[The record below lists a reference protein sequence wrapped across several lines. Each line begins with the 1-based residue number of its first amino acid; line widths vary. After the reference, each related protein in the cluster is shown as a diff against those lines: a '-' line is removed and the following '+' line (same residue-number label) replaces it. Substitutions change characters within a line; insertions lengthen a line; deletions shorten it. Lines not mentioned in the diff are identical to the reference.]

1 MKTVGTDGTILSP
14 AKLKTEKPELIK
26 HIYEEA
32 TFSRDLDFSTDDNI
46 LILDTCDLSITN
58 GRYILAGRLTDKV
71 EENIFKEKVVENK
84 FSKLILSK
92 TYKLDILRILGIT
105 WLIIFIIYI
114 IYEISRAV
122 YKKIKDKKAEENKEK
137 E

>member
-1 MKTVGTDGTILSP
+1 MAG
-14 AKLKTEKPELIK
+14 KL
-26 HIYEEA
+26 
-32 TFSRDLDFSTDDNI
+32 
-46 LILDTCDLSITN
+46 TN
-58 GRYILAGRLTDKV
+58 AV
-71 EENIFKEKVVENK
+71 AENEFKEKITVNR
-84 FSKLILSK
+84 FSGLLKKVYKINFLI
-92 TYKLDILRILGIT
+92 ILGIT